1 MIHTSTPIL
10 RVFAGLLLLSSVACK
25 KLPGELPCEC
35 DSNPPVYKKGGGPQ
49 KLAVCGTLNLPID
62 STDYLTDII
71 VFVGFY
77 SVAHETVQE
86 LKLNPGTSFFNNSPI
101 SLQIYGLHWYFSV
114 NTTLK
119 DRNGNTLLQM
129 MDSKWYVYTNNI
141 SKYNYDARGL
151 EIFDKQG
158 HIAFSIDSRNPLTDM
173 FGSSLTVQGLFP
185 QPDGTFLFAEAE
197 GEGPQAPFYL
207 PSGTPELNAI
217 FDSVYNQY
225 PIQPLFRYTGPN
237 WQHARL

>member
-1 MIHTSTPIL
+1 MTHTFSTIL
-10 RVFAGLLLLSSVACK
+10 RMLAGLLLPSSMACK

-35 DSNPPVYKKGGGPQ
+35 DTNPPMYKKGGGPQ

-62 STDYLTDII
+62 TTNYLIDII
-71 VFVGFY
+71 AYVGYY
-77 SVAHETVQE
+77 SIAHETLPE
-86 LKLNPGTSFFNNSPI
+86 LNLHTSTSFFNDPST

-158 HIAFSIDSRNPLTDM
+158 HIAFSITDD
-173 FGSSLTVQGLFP
+173 GTSLMVQGLFP
-185 QPDGTFLFAEAE
+185 QPDGTFLFAEVV
-197 GEGPQAPFYL
+197 GDGPLAPFYL